1 MALGKLT
8 CATVADIGSPVAD
21 RRDCTS
27 TLARLY
33 CLYGD
38 SGIQKGARCWFLIQG
53 PSTLTCQY
61 LRAKQL
67 SSPAKVSLIINY
79 GPHPWVSIFV
89 CQGKVRLCAIGQIA
103 LMSSPAFAP
112 RVGWAFTSVQSN
124 QCVATATQGGLM
136 LQTMLL
142 TSSSSS
148 ESVRRQ
154 LLPSVPQP
162 TAFNAVHTV

>member
-1 MALGKLT
+1 MFGANTQG
-8 CATVADIGSPVAD
+8 
-21 RRDCTS
+21 
-27 TLARLY
+27 LARL
-33 CLYGD
+33 LLNQFGD
-38 SGIQKGARCWFLIQG
+38 YHLHWF
-53 PSTLTCQY
+53 
-61 LRAKQL
+61 RALK
-67 SSPAKVSLIINY
+67 PSLIINY

-103 LMSSPAFAP
+103 LVCSPAFAP

-162 TAFNAVHTV
+162 TAVNAVHTV